1 MRTTLLSA
9 ALAAFGLASV
19 YAQTLDNSGNGLL
32 SGAFRFRQLA
42 VMNIDQNGNPTQ
54 VRAVYGVITFD
65 GKGNYSITGTY
76 VDNTVSSGSPQSLS
90 VSSTYVIGSN
100 GLGYVSNPLVP
111 TDSASRIYGAV
122 AQGVFTGSSTE
133 SSTVND
139 LLIAIPT
146 GTPPTNSSFNAPYQ
160 VGVLDFTGG
169 TSAAI
174 KNALFKLSP
183 NGSGGFASITLNG
196 QASNQ
201 SATFVTQTVNGAT
214 YNFQS
219 DGSATLTF
227 PLPSGVTSGNA
238 LVGGTRTIFV
248 SADGNFILGY
258 NPLGYDMFVG
268 VKSLASSVGSVPPN
282 GLYFIAGL
290 EDAPTGNGVD
300 NFYGSQHSFG
310 DTNGDAILHQRVAS
324 IFFYPYDLGL
334 DNQIGLNSDGT
345 STYSGCTAVL
355 CTDYWGYAY
364 AFGDSGQA
372 YVAIGTGGYFSVVLG
387 LESPPNPGPNTSSV
401 YLNPIGIVN
410 AASGAPITSRLAPGE
425 TISLYGKNLANV
437 TMNGPAGPAPNI
449 LGGTQVT
456 INGIAAPLYY
466 VSSGQVNAVV
476 PWETSTASLAT
487 IQVINNGTSSNSV
500 TMYLSDSN
508 PGVFTQTASGIGFG
522 AATHADY
529 SLITP
534 SHPAA
539 AGETILVFLTGL
551 GTVTPTVSDGALGS
565 STSPLNQ
572 ADLWTSNNMGVYLN
586 DYTNNVFKQGTIQY
600 AGLAPGLLG
609 YQLNVTLPTGI
620 GPSTNPGVY
629 LEIVTDTAD
638 INQVQISVGGSS
650 AAALR
655 PQARPTS
662 SQTRSH
668 PSALKR
674 AGSAQPSRR
683 SGLE

>member
-1 MRTTLLSA
+1 
-9 ALAAFGLASV
+9 
-19 YAQTLDNSGNGLL
+19 
-32 SGAFRFRQLA
+32 
-42 VMNIDQNGNPTQ
+42 
-54 VRAVYGVITFD
+54 
-65 GKGNYSITGTY
+65 
-76 VDNTVSSGSPQSLS
+76 
-90 VSSTYVIGSN
+90 
-100 GLGYVSNPLVP
+100 
-111 TDSASRIYGAV
+111 
-122 AQGVFTGSSTE
+122 
-133 SSTVND
+133 
-139 LLIAIPT
+139 
-146 GTPPTNSSFNAPYQ
+146 
-160 VGVLDFTGG
+160 
-169 TSAAI
+169 
-174 KNALFKLSP
+174 
-183 NGSGGFASITLNG
+183 
-196 QASNQ
+196 
-201 SATFVTQTVNGAT
+201 
-214 YNFQS
+214 
-219 DGSATLTF
+219 
-227 PLPSGVTSGNA
+227 
-238 LVGGTRTIFV
+238 
-248 SADGNFILGY
+248 
-258 NPLGYDMFVG
+258 
-268 VKSLASSVGSVPPN
+268 
-282 GLYFIAGL
+282 
-290 EDAPTGNGVD
+290 
-300 NFYGSQHSFG
+300 
-310 DTNGDAILHQRVAS
+310 
-324 IFFYPYDLGL
+324 
-334 DNQIGLNSDGT
+334 
-345 STYSGCTAVL
+345 
-355 CTDYWGYAY
+355 
-364 AFGDSGQA
+364 
-372 YVAIGTGGYFSVVLG
+372 
-387 LESPPNPGPNTSSV
+387 
-401 YLNPIGIVN
+401 
-410 AASGAPITSRLAPGE
+410 
-425 TISLYGKNLANV
+425 
-437 TMNGPAGPAPNI
+437 
-449 LGGTQVT
+449 
-456 INGIAAPLYY
+456 
-466 VSSGQVNAVV
+466 V

-586 DYTNNVFKQGTIQY
+586 DYTNNLYKQGTIQY